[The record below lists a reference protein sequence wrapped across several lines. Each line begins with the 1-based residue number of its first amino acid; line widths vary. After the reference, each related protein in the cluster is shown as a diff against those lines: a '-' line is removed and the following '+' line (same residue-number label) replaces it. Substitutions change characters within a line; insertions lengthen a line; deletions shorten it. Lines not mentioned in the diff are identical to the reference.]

1 MKFYKDKDPYV
12 YNESLLDK
20 QNRKKREI
28 DFLTRLQS
36 ALLAVEIVLIGT
48 VSVYGISYSLK
59 KENPFD
65 GQTITSTNFS
75 TNYKVE
81 KSKSFLEDEGF
92 KETIENIKKSDMD
105 EKKAYLLYYALLS
118 NESLTKE
125 EKQKLTGYIQYFIDN
140 KYLDY
145 EYVYKQFSTLK
156 LSPINKD
163 LGYAGTYTAMNN
175 TIKFDS
181 EEARKDALTHE
192 AYHSEDKSGKILSY
206 NDYAWFI
213 EGLTSVL
220 NYEYFNQK
228 DNGNDGNDVKAY
240 FIRIL
245 CELVNPDILFKV
257 RATGDMNILI
267 DELVNKGARKD
278 TVLELFK
285 LFNDYNYLEEDE
297 KTINDNLNIIHET
310 LKKEISI
317 KLIEIYNSIYNTP
330 DFIKPIYFDYILKIE
345 LDGKTSNVSST
356 ETSFYYFNSLKK
368 DTFSE
373 IKNLEN
379 GIKHTV
385 EYRNLIKETI
395 SSYQDNKNRTISEH
409 IVSKITQEDFT
420 LKYNNLLRMLNE
432 DKEKLNFKRK

>member
-20 QNRKKREI
+20 QNRKKRKI

-285 LFNDYNYLEEDE
+285 LFNDYNYLKEDE
-297 KTINDNLNIIHET
+297 KFDGNFNIIQET

-317 KLIEIYNSIYNTP
+317 KLIEIYNSVYDNP
-330 DFIKPIYFDYILKIE
+330 DFIKPIYFDYILKIKGDRIPSYI
-345 LDGKTSNVSST
+345 LSS
-356 ETSFYYFNSLKK
+356 ESSFYYFNSQKKEEKTAIEKEVDVTKFIKYEELKK
-368 DTFSE
+368 YTEEHNS
-373 IKNLEN
+373 N
-379 GIKHTV
+379 GIV
-385 EYRNLIKETI
+385 
-395 SSYQDNKNRTISEH
+395 KN
-409 IVSKITQEDFT
+409 IVSFVTQDDFNDFIR
-420 LKYNNLLRMLNE
+420 KYNNFLMMLKETNE
-432 DKEKLNFKRK
+432 KNNSKLK